1 MTARLLLVAALMA
14 FGCDEP
20 EVTEAP
26 GPPPGSETETE
37 PEPELPAPHP
47 DEACARVIVVAWQGA
62 LAAGDDITRSEADA
76 RARADALRARIEG
89 GATFADVARAES
101 DASAT
106 GPRGGLMGTYTRE
119 DWPPVHAPIQD
130 AIFALRDGE
139 LSEPIRAPYGWV
151 IAERCEVEKV
161 HTRHILVRFQ
171 GARNADDVTRSRDE
185 ARALA
190 TDLRAQATADD
201 ADFAALAREHSEDG
215 SAQSGGDVG
224 ELGRGRLAPAYE
236 EAAFALRP
244 GEVSDVVETEF
255 GFHVIQRMPDE

>member
-37 PEPELPAPHP
+37 TEPELPAPDP

-151 IAERCEVEKV
+151 IAERCE
-161 HTRHILVRFQ
+161 ILGAEIKRFC
-171 GARNADDVTRSRDE
+171 ASRSTAADKSSGTTIQPRRQPVIQKYFENPLKTIAASPC
-185 ARALA
+185 ASAL
-190 TDLRAQATADD
+190 
-201 ADFAALAREHSEDG
+201 
-215 SAQSGGDVG
+215 
-224 ELGRGRLAPAYE
+224 LGRSP
-236 EAAFALRP
+236 
-244 GEVSDVVETEF
+244 
-255 GFHVIQRMPDE
+255 